1 MKKYIQRTLDEL
13 DALHSGMLANPADWT
28 ATPVKETDVNTEIT
42 GLTAAGDDITA
53 AEINVS
59 EKRSAGI
66 AKNKASIK
74 IADQVIDLALGIY
87 AANPDKLVEYGIKT
101 RKKPG
106 KVPPPTKT
114 LAFKIDNDSD
124 GEGFEIIMTAKD
136 DVADSYEWQKGHG
149 TDPKDTF
156 TIPPMT
162 FFRQTSKTVFIDDE
176 VLKGIRYFYR
186 VRAVN
191 RNGQG
196 PWSEPVSR
204 VQ

>member
-87 AANPDKLVEYGIKT
+87 AANPDKLVEYGIK
-101 RKKPG
+101 RERNRARFLRRQKRSRLKLI
-106 KVPPPTKT
+106 T
-114 LAFKIDNDSD
+114 LR
-124 GEGFEIIMTAKD
+124 TAK
-136 DVADSYEWQKGHG
+136 A
-149 TDPKDTF
+149 
-156 TIPPMT
+156 
-162 FFRQTSKTVFIDDE
+162 
-176 VLKGIRYFYR
+176 LK
-186 VRAVN
+186 
-191 RNGQG
+191 
-196 PWSEPVSR
+196 
-204 VQ
+204 